1 MRGFFTEIEVPEE
14 EVDAIILETAKRIKK
29 YGMEMA
35 AIMALES
42 LKPLAYVG
50 GELTRLTL
58 SPFFPMLGSNFDMW
72 GEKVINVFEDRKNID
87 KLILLLEK
95 MSDEEATDPNPVQE
109 IEETDADPDTDEPE
123 TSSKATGW
131 RRWLPFD

>member
-1 MRGFFTEIEVPEE
+1 MSGFFTEVEVPEE

-29 YGMEMA
+29 YGMEMP

-58 SPFFPMLGSNFDMW
+58 SPFFPMLGSNIDMW
-72 GEKVINVFEDRKNID
+72 GEKVINVFEDRENIK

-95 MSDEEATDPNPVQE
+95 MPDEEAADPGPAQE
-109 IEETDADPDTDEPE
+109 TEETGADPEGDEPE
-123 TSSKATGW
+123 TKNEVTGW

>member
-29 YGMEMA
+29 YGMEIA

-123 TSSKATGW
+123 TSSKETGW

>member
-1 MRGFFTEIEVPEE
+1 MSGFFTEIEVPEE

-29 YGMEMA
+29 YGMEMP

-58 SPFFPMLGSNFDMW
+58 SPFFPILGSNIDIW
-72 GEKVINVFEDRKNID
+72 GEKVINVFEDRKNIN
-87 KLILLLEK
+87 KLILLLEQ
-95 MSDEEATDPNPVQE
+95 MPDEEAADPEPAQE
-109 IEETDADPDTDEPE
+109 IEETGADPGGDDPE
-123 TSSKATGW
+123 TDNEVTGW

>member
-1 MRGFFTEIEVPEE
+1 MSGFFTEVEVPEE

-50 GELTRLTL
+50 GELTRLTF
-58 SPFFPMLGSNFDMW
+58 SPFFPILGANIDLW
-72 GEKVINVFEDRKNID
+72 GEKLINVFEDRDNIN
-87 KLILLLEK
+87 KLILLLETIT
-95 MSDEEATDPNPVQE
+95 DEETKSPDTVQE
-109 IEETDADPDTDEPE
+109 TEETGADPEGDEPGADKE
-123 TSSKATGW
+123 ETGW

>member
-1 MRGFFTEIEVPEE
+1 MSGFFTEVEVPEE

-29 YGMEMA
+29 FGMEMP

-58 SPFFPMLGSNFDMW
+58 SPFFPMLGSNIDMW
-72 GEKVINVFEDRKNID
+72 GEKVINVFEDRENIN
-87 KLILLLEK
+87 KLILLLET
-95 MSDEEATDPNPVQE
+95 MPDEEAADPGPAQE
-109 IEETDADPDTDEPE
+109 TEETGADPEGDEPE
-123 TSSKATGW
+123 TDNEVTGW

>member
-1 MRGFFTEIEVPEE
+1 MSGFFTEVEVPEE

-29 YGMEMA
+29 FSMEMP

-58 SPFFPMLGSNFDMW
+58 SPFFPMLGSNIDMW
-72 GEKVINVFEDRKNID
+72 GEKVINVFEDRENIN

-95 MSDEEATDPNPVQE
+95 MPDEEA
-109 IEETDADPDTDEPE
+109 ADPGPAQETGADPEGDEPE
-123 TSSKATGW
+123 TKNEVTGW

>member
-123 TSSKATGW
+123 TSSKETGW

>member
-1 MRGFFTEIEVPEE
+1 MSGFLTEIEVPEE

-29 YGMEMA
+29 YGMEMP

-58 SPFFPMLGSNFDMW
+58 SPFFPMLGPNLDMW
-72 GEKVINVFEDRKNID
+72 GEKVINIFEDRKNID

-95 MSDEEATDPNPVQE
+95 MPDEEAADSEPAQATGETGANPE
-109 IEETDADPDTDEPE
+109 GDEPE
-123 TSSKATGW
+123 IKNEETGW

>member
-1 MRGFFTEIEVPEE
+1 MSGFFNEIEIPEE

-50 GELTRLTL
+50 GELTRLTF
-58 SPFFPMLGSNFDMW
+58 SPFFPILGANIDLW
-72 GEKVINVFEDRKNID
+72 GEKLINVFEDRDNIN
-87 KLILLLEK
+87 KLILLLET
-95 MSDEEATDPNPVQE
+95 MTDEEAKSLDAVQE
-109 IEETDADPDTDEPE
+109 TEETRADPEGDEPGADKE
-123 TSSKATGW
+123 ETGW

>member
-1 MRGFFTEIEVPEE
+1 MSGFFTEIEVPEE
-14 EVDAIILETAKRIKK
+14 EVDAIILKTAKRIKK
-29 YGMEMA
+29 YGMEMP
-35 AIMALES
+35 AIMTLES

-58 SPFFPMLGSNFDMW
+58 SPFFPMLGPNIDMW

-95 MSDEEATDPNPVQE
+95 MPDEEAADPEPAHE
-109 IEETDADPDTDEPE
+109 IEETGADPEGDAPE
-123 TSSKATGW
+123 IDNEVTGW

>member
-1 MRGFFTEIEVPEE
+1 MSGFFTEVEVPEE

-29 YGMEMA
+29 FGMEMP

-58 SPFFPMLGSNFDMW
+58 SPFFPMLGSNIDMW
-72 GEKVINVFEDRKNID
+72 GEKVINVFEDRENIN
-87 KLILLLEK
+87 KLILLLET
-95 MSDEEATDPNPVQE
+95 MPDEEASDPGIDQE
-109 IEETDADPDTDEPE
+109 TEETGADPEGDEPE
-123 TSSKATGW
+123 TDNEVTGW

>member
-1 MRGFFTEIEVPEE
+1 MSGFFTEIEVPEE

-95 MSDEEATDPNPVQE
+95 MSDEEATDPNPVQK
-109 IEETDADPDTDEPE
+109 IEETEADPEGDEPE
-123 TSSKATGW
+123 TSNEETGW

>member
-1 MRGFFTEIEVPEE
+1 MSGFLTEIEVPEE

-29 YGMEMA
+29 YGMEMP

-58 SPFFPMLGSNFDMW
+58 SPFFPMLGSNIDMW
-72 GEKVINVFEDRKNID
+72 GEKVINVFEDRKNIN

-95 MSDEEATDPNPVQE
+95 IPDEEAADPELAQE
-109 IEETDADPDTDEPE
+109 TEETGADPDDDEPE
-123 TSSKATGW
+123 TKNEETGW
-131 RRWLPFD
+131 RRWLPFG

>member
-1 MRGFFTEIEVPEE
+1 MSGFFTEIEVPED

-29 YGMEMA
+29 YGMEMP

-58 SPFFPMLGSNFDMW
+58 SPFFPMLGSNIDMW
-72 GEKVINVFEDRKNID
+72 GEKVINVFEDRKNIN

-95 MSDEEATDPNPVQE
+95 IPDEEAADPEPVQE
-109 IEETDADPDTDEPE
+109 TEETGADPDDDEPE
-123 TSSKATGW
+123 TKNEETGW
-131 RRWLPFD
+131 RSWLPFD

>member
-1 MRGFFTEIEVPEE
+1 MSGFFTEIEVPEE

-29 YGMEMA
+29 YGMEMP

-58 SPFFPMLGSNFDMW
+58 SPFFPMLGSNLDMW

-95 MSDEEATDPNPVQE
+95 MPDEEAADPEPAQE
-109 IEETDADPDTDEPE
+109 IEETEADPEGDEPE
-123 TSSKATGW
+123 TKNGETGW

>member
-1 MRGFFTEIEVPEE
+1 MSGFFTEIEVPEE
-14 EVDAIILETAKRIKK
+14 EVDAIILEAATRIKK

-58 SPFFPMLGSNFDMW
+58 SPFFPMLGSNIDLW
-72 GEKVINVFEDRKNID
+72 GEKVIHVFEERDNID

-95 MSDEEATDPNPVQE
+95 MSNEEDMEPDPDQE
-109 IEETDADPDTDEPE
+109 IEETEADLEGDEPE
-123 TSSKATGW
+123 TKDEETGW

>member
-1 MRGFFTEIEVPEE
+1 MSGFFNEIEVPEE
-14 EVDAIILETAKRIKK
+14 EVDAIILETAQRIKK

-50 GELTRLTL
+50 GELTRLTF
-58 SPFFPMLGSNFDMW
+58 SPFFPILGANIDLW
-72 GEKVINVFEDRKNID
+72 GEKLINVFEDRDNIN
-87 KLILLLEK
+87 KLILLLET
-95 MSDEEATDPNPVQE
+95 MTDEEAKSPDTVQE
-109 IEETDADPDTDEPE
+109 TEETGADPEGDEP
-123 TSSKATGW
+123 KANKEETGW

>member
-1 MRGFFTEIEVPEE
+1 MSGFFTEIEVPED

-29 YGMEMA
+29 YGMEMP

-58 SPFFPMLGSNFDMW
+58 SPFFPMLGSNIDMW
-72 GEKVINVFEDRKNID
+72 GEKVINVFEDRKNIN

-95 MSDEEATDPNPVQE
+95 IPDEEVADPELAQE
-109 IEETDADPDTDEPE
+109 TEETGADPDDDEPE
-123 TSSKATGW
+123 TKNEETGW
-131 RRWLPFD
+131 RSWLPFD

>member
-1 MRGFFTEIEVPEE
+1 MSGFFTEVEVPEE

-29 YGMEMA
+29 YGMEMP

-58 SPFFPMLGSNFDMW
+58 SPFFPMLGSNIDMW

-95 MSDEEATDPNPVQE
+95 MPDEEAADSEPAQE
-109 IEETDADPDTDEPE
+109 TEETGANPEGDEPE
-123 TSSKATGW
+123 TKNEETGW

>member
-1 MRGFFTEIEVPEE
+1 MSGFFSEIEVPEE

-58 SPFFPMLGSNFDMW
+58 SPFFPMLGSNIDMW
-72 GEKVINVFEDRKNID
+72 GEKVIHVFEERKNIE

-95 MSDEEATDPNPVQE
+95 MPGEEVADSEPAQE
-109 IEETDADPDTDEPE
+109 NEETDAEPEDDEPE
-123 TSSKATGW
+123 TKNGETGW
-131 RRWLPFD
+131 RRWLPFA